1 MQSKVKKDYRIVFL
15 RLFFSILFLTQVFS
29 ESIDIVAV
37 SESGNY
43 KALKEAISKGA
54 DVNQKDKYEKTALH
68 VCALE
73 DYDELAEL
81 LISSGADIN
90 TLSKWGDTPLHI
102 ACACGS
108 MDTIK
113 LLLAKGANA
122 TIRNN
127 DGFLPSD
134 MAAKEGHPEIVKLL
148 SAK

>member
-1 MQSKVKKDYRIVFL
+1 MNYLKLIFAV
-15 RLFFSILFLTQVFS
+15 LFLTQVFS
-29 ESIDIVAV
+29 EPIDIVSIA
-37 SESGNY
+37 ENGNY
-43 KALKEAISKGA
+43 KALKEAIEKGA

-73 DYDELAEL
+73 DFDELAEL

-90 TLSKWGDTPLHI
+90 ILSKWGDTPLHI

-108 MDTIK
+108 MDTVK

-127 DGFLPSD
+127 AGFLPSD
-134 MAAKEGHPEIVKLL
+134 MASKEGHSEIVKLL